1 MYDERRLKAKGED
14 LARISVENSLGSTQ
28 LNTIYKITKTRP
40 LSFVEAFIQRQIG
53 RRVQGFEAVGE
64 VLLKLLEEFRE
75 DKAAFQKVLM
85 YANMLYDYYE
95 KKAEDKLKGAIME
108 VVKKVVDKYGFLGLE
123 ISRRRGFTQ
132 FQVELARFY
141 DDPRFL
147 SSQIERALRQRVPEV
162 SNLNFRV
169 WIKKSRR

>member
-1 MYDERRLKAKGED
+1 MFDERSLKAKGED
-14 LARISVENSLGSTQ
+14 LARVSVESNLGFKQ
-28 LNTIYKITKTRP
+28 LSTIYKITKTRP

-53 RRVQGFEAVGE
+53 RRVQGFDVVGE
-64 VLLKLLEEFRE
+64 VLLELLREFTE

-95 KKAEDKLKGAIME
+95 KKSEDKLKGMVEE

-123 ISRRRGFTQ
+123 ISSRRGFTQ
-132 FQVELARFY
+132 FEVELARFY
-141 DDPRFL
+141 DDPRVL
-147 SSQIERALRQRVPEV
+147 SSQIERTLRQRVPEV